1 MISAIDYRKI
11 TDYAVSSVP
20 YVFCLYFLE
29 IIFFMPA
36 VIYYYGKAAGFTTV
50 VILSALLS
58 VHLIFLYLRKNSS
71 RIIHLFIMDIHAA
84 FSIGYIVNYISVGQA
99 AGAIDSMAFIVR
111 ILLLG
116 AEIFMILCLTSE
128 NAGRLYR

>member
-1 MISAIDYRKI
+1 MITAIDYRKI
-11 TDYAVSSVP
+11 ADYGVSAVP

-36 VIYYYGKAAGFTTV
+36 VIYYYGKTIGFTTV

-58 VHLIFLYLRKNSS
+58 LHLIYLYLRKNSS

-84 FSIGYIVNYISVGQA
+84 FSIGYIVNYLSVGQA
-99 AGAIDSMAFIVR
+99 AGAIDAAAFSVR

-116 AEIFMILCLTSE
+116 AELFMILCLTSE
-128 NAGRLYR
+128 NARRLYR